1 MSPKPDPLRSQVLG
15 GTKTMKTIFGI
26 LVLIATIIAS
36 HNDKHKADHAAFAS
50 YVIMSAVNGPQK

>member
-1 MSPKPDPLRSQVLG
+1 
-15 GTKTMKTIFGI
+15 MKTIFGI